1 MPDSLQCDKCGSTVA
16 PDAPLGLCPNCLL
29 RTAIEYGAGQTLSP
43 FLPKLRY
50 FGDYELLEEIAR
62 GGMGVVYRARQL
74 SLDRIVAV
82 KMMRP
87 GLLAT
92 DAEIRRFHTEAKT
105 AARLQHPNIVA
116 IHEVGEFDGLHYF
129 SMDFVTGPSLA
140 ALMRERP
147 LSTKEAA
154 KCVQVLAETV
164 QHAHSQ
170 GILHRDLKPS
180 NVLMD
185 ANERPRITDF
195 GLAWRLEGDGGAT
208 ASGTVMGTPAYMPPE
223 QAAGQNERLSPAS
236 DVYSLGAILYEL
248 LTGQPPFRA
257 ATTTETVRQVLEEQ
271 PVPPHRLNPSVTGE
285 IEAICLRCLAKE
297 PADRY
302 ASAAA
307 LESDLARFL
316 ADEPSQPRVRNYRTL
331 VAWAMIVIAV
341 VLLWTTLR
349 NRQREPVQP
358 PARTVFAP
366 PPSAPI
372 PSPPPAA
379 PKPRPA
385 EKPSPKLPS
394 AVAPVSIAIS
404 PARGVGYSQLFT
416 IRFPHAEKSAA
427 GTVEVAFSDSTGDRS
442 CAVFLDP
449 ENARVELQFD
459 PAKGPGLRV
468 SGNAGTLNRVENS
481 ICAVDLAEASFTQRG
496 ENLEVLLPVV
506 FKPAFEGP
514 KNIKSWVW
522 DKKGT
527 VRTEN
532 QTSGEW
538 MVGPGGKGQL

>member
-1 MPDSLQCDKCGSTVA
+1 
-16 PDAPLGLCPNCLL
+16 L
-29 RTAIEYGAGQTLSP
+29 RTAIEYGAGQALSP

-74 SLDRIVAV
+74 SLDRVVAV

-92 DAEIRRFHTEAKT
+92 DAEIHRFYTEAKT

-129 SMDFVTGPSLA
+129 SMDFVAGPSLA

-147 LSTKEAA
+147 LSAKEAA

-185 ANERPRITDF
+185 ASERPRITDF
-195 GLAWRLEGDGGAT
+195 GLAWRLEGDAAAT
-208 ASGTVMGTPAYMPPE
+208 VSGTVTGTPAYMPPE

-257 ATTTETVRQVLEEQ
+257 ATTSETVRLVLEEQ
-271 PVPPHRLNPSVTGE
+271 PVPPHRLNPAVTRE
-285 IEAICLRCLAKE
+285 IAAICLRCLAKE

-302 ASAAA
+302 VSAAA
-307 LESDLARFL
+307 LASDLARFL
-316 ADEPSQPRVRNYRTL
+316 SDEPNPARVRNNRTL
-331 VAWAMIVIAV
+331 VAWAVIAIAV
-341 VLLWTTLR
+341 ILFWTILR
-349 NRQREPVQP
+349 NRRREQPVQP

-366 PPSAPI
+366 PAPSPI

-379 PKPRPA
+379 APVPKPRAA
-385 EKPSPKLPS
+385 EKASAILPVT
-394 AVAPVSIAIS
+394 AAPVSIAIS
-404 PARGVGYSQLFT
+404 PARGVGYSQVFT
-416 IRFPHAEKSAA
+416 IRFANPEKSAA
-427 GTVEVAFSDSTGDRS
+427 AVGTLEVAFTDSTGDRS
-442 CAVFLDP
+442 CAVFLDT
-449 ENARVELQFD
+449 ENGRVELQFD
-459 PAKGPGLRV
+459 PTKGPGLRV

-481 ICAVDLAEASFTQRG
+481 ICAVDLAEASFTQHG
-496 ENLEVLLPVV
+496 ENLELLLPMV
-506 FKPAFEGP
+506 FKPAFDGQ
-514 KNIKSWVW
+514 KNIKSRIW
-522 DKKGT
+522 DKRGT
-527 VRTEN
+527 VRTDS
-532 QTSGEW
+532 QMSGEW